1 MEGQAADG
9 GTWGLLYRTAL
20 ATVFLEGH
28 IFLFISVIGL
38 RSKFAKFIPKLI
50 RISSS
55 TGIGLFLAFIGL
67 QSSEGVGLVGF
78 SSSTLITLGAC
89 PASQRASVAPVVTF
103 PIVN

>member
-1 MEGQAADG
+1 MKGPRGEC
-9 GTWGLLYRTAL
+9 LLHGSGRLPYRTAL

-38 RSKFAKFIPKLI
+38 RSKFAKFIPKLV

-67 QSSEGVGLVGF
+67 
-78 SSSTLITLGAC
+78 
-89 PASQRASVAPVVTF
+89 
-103 PIVN
+103 